1 MHGTWLV
8 VGILVV
14 WRISHLLAAEDGP
27 WQIVAR
33 LRRAAGASVLGQL
46 LDCFYCLSL
55 WVALPVAFTVC
66 EGWRHALLVWPAL
79 SGGACLLQRLTEPP
93 AAFHEEPGEQADV
106 VLRKS

>member
-8 VGILVV
+8 VGILFV
-14 WRISHLLAAEDGP
+14 WRITHLLAAEDGP
-27 WQIVAR
+27 WQVVVR

-55 WVALPVAFTVC
+55 WVSLPVAFAVC
-66 EGWRHALLVWPAL
+66 DGWRPALLVWPAL
-79 SGGACLLQRLTEPP
+79 SGGAGLLQRFTEP
-93 AAFHEEPGEQADV
+93 AAAYPEEPGESDV